1 MILDDVTIKIKAGHG
16 GKGAVA
22 FNKNMTQYGPVGGS
36 GGHGGNIYCQGISDL
51 GGLKQFK
58 TKKSVIAE
66 NGQEGRGQYIDGR
79 DGYDTI
85 IKIPIGTVI
94 HNLMN
99 NTDSDITKV
108 DEKVL
113 IARGG
118 RGGRGNFLFRS
129 ATNTSPKESEP
140 GTPGEEFQIRFELKM
155 IADIG
160 LIGFPNAGKSSLINE
175 FTNAQS
181 KVANYPFTTLEPHLG
196 VYYGLIFADIPG
208 LIEGASQNKGLGFK
222 FLKHIERTKMLFH
235 LIPSDSEDIVKEY
248 KTIRNELEKYNPELV
263 KKEEYIILTKT
274 DLISEK
280 ELKEKIKLL
289 SKLNKNILPLSIYDI
304 DKVDEL
310 KKLLNK
316 ILEEKQA

>member
-1 MILDDVTIKIKAGHG
+1 MILDDVIIKIKAGNG

-51 GGLKQFK
+51 EGLKQFK
-58 TKKSVIAE
+58 TKKMVLAE
-66 NGQEGRGQYIDGR
+66 KGQDGRGQFVDGR

-94 HNLMN
+94 HNLTN
-99 NTDSDITKV
+99 NTDTEITKI

-113 IARGG
+113 VAKGG
-118 RGGRGNFLFRS
+118 RGGRGNFHFRS
-129 ATNTSPKESEP
+129 STNTSPKEFEY
-140 GTPGEEFQIRFELKM
+140 GTPGEEFEIRFELKM

-160 LIGFPNAGKSSLINE
+160 LIGFPNAGKSSLLNE
-175 FTNAQS
+175 FTNAHS

-222 FLKHIERTKMLFH
+222 FLKHIERTKTLFH
-235 LIPSDSEDIVKEY
+235 LIPCDSQDVVKEY
-248 KTIRNELEKYNPELV
+248 KTIRSELEKYNLKLV
-263 KKEEYIILTKT
+263 EKPEYIILTKT
-274 DLISEK
+274 DLIKEP

-289 SKLNKNILPLSIYDI
+289 SKLNKNIIPLSIYDI
-304 DKVDEL
+304 DKVEEL
-310 KKLLNK
+310 KKVLNK
-316 ILEEKQA
+316 IIQGKQA